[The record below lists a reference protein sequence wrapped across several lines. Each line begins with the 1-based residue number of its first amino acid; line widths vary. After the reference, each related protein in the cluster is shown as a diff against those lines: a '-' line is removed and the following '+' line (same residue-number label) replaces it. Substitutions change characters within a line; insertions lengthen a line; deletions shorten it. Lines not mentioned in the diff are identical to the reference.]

1 MDADSVESA
10 LERFIIKFSSDKR
23 KWAKDLLADN
33 LLGVVAQRLIPRVG
47 EGFSLVCE
55 VLTSIPAVRSSIKDE
70 KFQQLTN
77 IMQSSK
83 QEGMISMDRA
93 LFELVKV
100 GEIDVKDAI
109 SQANDP
115 QTFRLNFR

>member
-1 MDADSVESA
+1 LVS
-10 LERFIIKFSSDKR
+10 
-23 KWAKDLLADN
+23 
-33 LLGVVAQRLIPRVG
+33 RVG
-47 EGFSLVCE
+47 GGLSLVCE
-55 VLTSIPAVRSSIKDE
+55 VLTSTPAVRSSIKDE
-70 KFQQLTN
+70 KLQQLTN

-83 QEGMISMDRA
+83 EEGMINMDRA